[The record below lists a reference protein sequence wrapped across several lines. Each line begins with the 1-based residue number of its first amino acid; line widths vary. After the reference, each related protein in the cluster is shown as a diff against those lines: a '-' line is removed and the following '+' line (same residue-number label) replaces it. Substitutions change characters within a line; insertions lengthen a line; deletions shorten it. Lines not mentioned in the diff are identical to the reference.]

1 MDFKKDKRKIQVQQ
15 QVFHLLVDIVELY
28 PQYSFSQHLLHILRK
43 KGDSKEPYFW
53 EDDVLLKKLEDYY
66 DELKGELN

>member
-15 QVFHLLVDIVELY
+15 QVFHLLVDIVEMY

-43 KGDSKEPYFW
+43 KGDSKEKDK
-53 EDDVLLKKLEDYY
+53 EELNIRI